1 MLYGTTQDSYQGIAL
16 AMPKNRMSQTAPL
29 GAAMSDFAAKLTFAN
44 RKTLE
49 LAGPADIT
57 KETTEAI
64 VNAANSSL
72 LGGGGVDGAIHRAG
86 GPSIL
91 QECKRIV
98 AKIGRLPA
106 GKAVM
111 TTAGRLPAKYVIHT
125 VGPVYWG
132 GKQHEAET
140 LASCY
145 RESIQLA
152 DDHGIRSVA
161 FPAISTGAYGYPV
174 EEAAEV
180 SVKAIVEALPRCTHL
195 AQVRFVLFDIS
206 TCQAFVR
213 AAETLSQ
220 RQPASSVTFEKGPS

>member
-1 MLYGTTQDSYQGIAL
+1 
-16 AMPKNRMSQTAPL
+16 
-29 GAAMSDFAAKLTFAN
+29 MSDFAAKLTFAN
-44 RKTLE
+44 GKTLA

-98 AKIGRLPA
+98 AKIGTLAP
-106 GKAVM
+106 GKAVI

-125 VGPVYWG
+125 VGPVYG
-132 GKQHEAET
+132 GGRQHEAET

-145 RESIQLA
+145 RESIQIA
-152 DDHGIRSVA
+152 DDHGIGSLS
-161 FPAISTGAYGYPV
+161 FPSISTGAYGYPV
-174 EEAAEV
+174 QEAAPIAV
-180 SVKAIVEALPRCTHL
+180 RTIIAVLPSCAHVEH
-195 AQVRFVLFDIS
+195 VRFVLFDIA
-206 TCQAFVR
+206 TCQAYVH
-213 AAETLSQ
+213 AAEKLSEQ
-220 RQPASSVTFEKGPS
+220 QLATSAIFTKGPS

>member
-1 MLYGTTQDSYQGIAL
+1 
-16 AMPKNRMSQTAPL
+16 
-29 GAAMSDFAAKLTFAN
+29 MSDFAAKLTFAN
-44 RKTLE
+44 GKTLE

-98 AKIGRLPA
+98 AKIGTLPA
-106 GKAVM
+106 GKAIM
-111 TTAGRLPAKYVIHT
+111 TTGGRLPAKCVIHT
-125 VGPVYWG
+125 VGPLYWG

-145 RESIQLA
+145 RESVRLA
-152 DDHGIRSVA
+152 DDHGIRSLA

-174 EEAAEV
+174 HEAAEV
-180 SVKAIVEALPRCTHL
+180 AVKTIVDVLLPCTHVE
-195 AQVRFVLFDIS
+195 QVRFVLFDVT
-206 TCQAFVR
+206 TCEAYVR
-213 AAETLSQ
+213 AAEELSQ
-220 RQPASSVTFEKGPS
+220 RQPAISAIFEKGPSSHGHI